1 MIVPHFTVSNAT
13 FRNSLYD
20 AYHIPLLNVKDI
32 ILLWNF
38 TPTPFYTSQGLA
50 LRDNKKGD
58 FRILKSPERIK
69 VDTLKIC

>member
-1 MIVPHFTVSNAT
+1 M
-13 FRNSLYD
+13 
-20 AYHIPLLNVKDI
+20 
-32 ILLWNF
+32 WNF

>member
-50 LRDNKKGD
+50 LRKV
-58 FRILKSPERIK
+58 RISRSFLPKLTR
-69 VDTLKIC
+69 